1 MLARDI
7 MSTHVIAVT
16 PQTPVKRLA
25 QTLSKNHISGAPVV
39 DRHGKVI
46 GVVSESDLLARKGTQ
61 VKSIMTKNVIRVM
74 EDTPVEEIAS
84 LMATQH
90 VKRLP
95 VVRGQKLA
103 GIVSRSDIVRAIAVG
118 EHPALHTP
126 VYDL

>member
-1 MLARDI
+1 M
-7 MSTHVIAVT
+7 
-16 PQTPVKRLA
+16 
-25 QTLSKNHISGAPVV
+25 V

-74 EDTPVEEIAS
+74 EDTPVEEIAT

-95 VVRGQKLA
+95 VIRGQKLA
-103 GIVSRSDIVRAIAVG
+103 GIVSRGDIVRALAVG